1 MTIGCTS
8 IRNAP
13 IVTVMNTKIHS
24 GFNSGSVMSLKL
36 LPSAGMIHLCRF
48 VESGIDI
55 LQAAQ
60 EDDHLISHTLP
71 YAHDG
76 DGRKCLIRTVDER
89 LGVDPEVCKQ
99 SIQDAFRA
107 VDLHPQSGDDRQRH
121 NDRYEKMRL

>member
-1 MTIGCTS
+1 
-8 IRNAP
+8 
-13 IVTVMNTKIHS
+13 
-24 GFNSGSVMSLKL
+24 
-36 LPSAGMIHLCRF
+36 MIHLCRF

-76 DGRKCLIRTVDER
+76 DGRKSLIRTVDER
-89 LGVDPEVCKQ
+89 LSVDPEVCKQ
-99 SIQDAFRA
+99 SIQDAFRT

-121 NDRYEKMRL
+121 NDRYEKCDFKIFLTVCRLIDRKGEQQGSAALQGHDDNHEFNRVQK